1 MQTAIKIFTDQL
13 KQQGF
18 SVLLLIAAIWWMNAQ
33 NTQLSKKVDL
43 CNANTIEIYKE
54 QNTELRKVVQQNTV
68 AFENF
73 SFLIEQQINNK

>member
-1 MQTAIKIFTDQL
+1 MQTAIKIFLDQL

-18 SVLLLIAAIWWMNAQ
+18 SVLLLVAAIWWMNGQ
-33 NTQLSKKVDL
+33 NSKLSNKVDI

-54 QNTELRKVVQQNTV
+54 QNIELRKVVQQNTV

-73 SFLIEQQINNK
+73 SFLIEQQLQNK